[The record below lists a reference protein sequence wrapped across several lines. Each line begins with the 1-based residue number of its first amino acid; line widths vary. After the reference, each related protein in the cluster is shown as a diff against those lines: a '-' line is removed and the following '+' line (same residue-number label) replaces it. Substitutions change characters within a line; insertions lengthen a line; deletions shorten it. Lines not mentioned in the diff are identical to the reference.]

1 MVLGPYGPGGPPK
14 AGGERKGS
22 FVMQQG
28 LILHYTLHPD
38 GAHLVRVLGDTPSPV
53 LPDTLGGAPLTQ
65 IGSYAFS
72 ASSQKAVAQGAQLE
86 EQIGQAP
93 ASAVPLCGDFLQSV
107 TLPDTVQVLGN
118 AAFYNCRK
126 LEHISMGVCITAVG
140 SDLFSNCRAL
150 HRLELRAAPD
160 APTGLRRV
168 INALSG
174 DVLVQM
180 KWQGQVLA
188 GLRYPEFWEE
198 LEENAPAHIFQRG
211 IRGRGYHYRQCF
223 AEEAVNFAEFDRVF
237 PMAVPEEEPSVL
249 AGLALARLRWPWALG
264 QEADAQYRAFLAAHG
279 ALAARDLIA
288 AQDLEGLQVLC
299 DLQVMSPV
307 GREEALEF
315 ARAKGA
321 AQAAALLARVAA
333 PAKKSYDFD

>member
-1 MVLGPYGPGGPPK
+1 
-14 AGGERKGS
+14 
-22 FVMQQG
+22 MQQG

-38 GAHLVRVLGDTPSPV
+38 GAHLVRVLGDTPHPV

-72 ASSQKAVAQGAQLE
+72 ASSQKAVAQGEQRE
-86 EQIGQAP
+86 ERIGEPP
-93 ASAVPLCGDFLQSV
+93 ASAVPLCGEFLQSI

-118 AAFYNCRK
+118 AAFYNCRR
-126 LEHISMGVCITAVG
+126 LERIQIGPGITAVG

-150 HRLELRAAPD
+150 HRLELRAMPD

-168 INALSG
+168 VNALSG
-174 DVLVQM
+174 DVLVLIQ
-180 KWQGQVLA
+180 WQDKVLA

-223 AEEAVNFAEFDRVF
+223 AQEAVNYAEFDQVF
-237 PMAVPEEEPSVL
+237 PMAVPEEEPGVL

-264 QEADAQYRAFLAAHG
+264 PGAEAQYREFLCSHA
-279 ALAARDLIA
+279 ALAAREQID
-288 AQDLEGLQVLC
+288 AQDLEGLKLLC
-299 DLQVMSPV
+299 GLDVFDPISRQQ
-307 GREEALEF
+307 ALEY

-321 AQAAALLARVAA
+321 AQAAALLAQGAA